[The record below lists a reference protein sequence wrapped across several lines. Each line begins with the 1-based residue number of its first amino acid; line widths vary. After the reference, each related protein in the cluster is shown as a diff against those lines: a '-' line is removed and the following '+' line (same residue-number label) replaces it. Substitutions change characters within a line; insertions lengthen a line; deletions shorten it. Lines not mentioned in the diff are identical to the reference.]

1 MRIIGIN
8 LINTTFKQQSFRNYV
23 QIPILKDTFE
33 LQNNSSISFGRKKT
47 KEKQDKNQLYKQLR
61 KAGCGEKDTNSI
73 LYNEKKY
80 KHLLKLMSEK
90 GTFERELTPKEMV
103 AIVSNE
109 FNEEQTQRFINLT
122 TKKISKSPLAQKEA
136 VAVIKNNVEDKN
148 IQRFIELRAKDEN
161 GNSLLSRPLTNS
173 EACLVCNNDL
183 DNEQA
188 QTYIT
193 LSTTDFYYDRLAFV
207 KDKEKVKRFIELTS
221 KNQNGEP
228 PLSRELTI
236 EEAVK
241 IVGNNFDNEQA
252 QRVINLVDNP
262 DEKYSRTLDFK
273 EAEIIIKAGL
283 DGFQV
288 QKFIDLKD
296 DIYQRD
302 GEKSYRRSLNDKNI
316 AKVIKEN
323 FDIQKIDILYE
334 LANNFY
340 EDNAMEMVTN
350 KNKYERILSLTQK
363 DTPLPK
369 ILTISEAGFV
379 VRNNLNNIQAA
390 NYKRLIDNQIRSYDA
405 LNFVKDEKKLK
416 RFLELTN
423 PEIKEISRPL
433 NEEESILAIDSN
445 YDYRKIQELINL
457 KDNNPELT
465 FEYISTLIKF
475 IDYKDKK
482 TTQELTQKEKREF
495 LKLLVKNNASL
506 FNKDISSD
514 IYPLV
519 PKNQEVYCKL
529 LPILTAAIGI
539 NTNPISEEEKKDFE
553 QGINNLIKSI
563 QNQSDRKATEES
575 LEKIYIGIPEL
586 KKIDL
591 EKHIL
596 KILEKVVQN
605 PKFDLLNETD
615 KKILT
620 IATLLHKISDNPEE
634 SAFDAFYIMQRFNF
648 SEDEQLKIYEL
659 IKTSDWLE
667 KLNATDKENSQ
678 IIAQDIAFETRH
690 SNTFELSKIL
700 CEANL
705 SDKKFSTKQM
715 EEQSERIDFY
725 LNKLQENQIFLP
737 QTKIPNASEMKNCKI
752 MNANGITNTVLYI
765 NQIDN
770 DLSKYGF
777 EAGTTVENWQ
787 GLVHGLDSEQQLQ
800 TFTTFSLI
808 DSEALLSSSYMNP
821 REYKVFR
828 KQGIILDVN
837 PNDIH
842 AGYHKDFG
850 SGFKKDIEE
859 LKRLYLFGKRK
870 NASTYERDR
879 YQYRTYIPNLIKK
892 SLDIS
897 NKEYVE
903 IIKKLEGC
911 RSITDIEKSNKK
923 FADVMLEIFK
933 TIHFGERKYNRQYN
947 EILISRPKIQGVFSY
962 GQSYENIPIFLRK
975 YAQDNDLPIIMFG
988 NYQ

>member
-1 MRIIGIN
+1 
-8 LINTTFKQQSFRNYV
+8 
-23 QIPILKDTFE
+23 
-33 LQNNSSISFGRKKT
+33 
-47 KEKQDKNQLYKQLR
+47 
-61 KAGCGEKDTNSI
+61 
-73 LYNEKKY
+73 
-80 KHLLKLMSEK
+80 MSEN
-90 GTFERELTPKEMV
+90 GTFERELTPKEIV
-103 AIVSNE
+103 AVVSNE
-109 FNEEQTQRFINLT
+109 FNEEQTQRFVYLT
-122 TKKISKSPLAQKEA
+122 TKTTSKSPLAQKEA
-136 VAVIKNNVEDKN
+136 VAVIKNNVEDRN

-173 EACLVCNNDL
+173 EACIICNNDL

-193 LSTTDFYYDRLAFV
+193 LCTTDFYYDRLAFV

-228 PLSRELTI
+228 PLSRDLSI

-252 QRVINLVDNP
+252 QRIINLIDNQE
-262 DEKYSRTLDFK
+262 EKYSRTLEFK
-273 EAEIIIKAGL
+273 EAEIIIKTGL
-283 DGFQV
+283 DDFQV
-288 QKFIDLKD
+288 QKFIDLKN
-296 DIYQRD
+296 DINKRD

-316 AKVIKEN
+316 AKIIKEN
-323 FDIQKIDILYE
+323 FDNQKIDILYE
-334 LANNFY
+334 LAKNFF
-340 EDNAMEMVTN
+340 EDSAMDIVLN
-350 KNKYERILSLTQK
+350 KNKYERILSLTQE

-379 VRNNLNNIQAA
+379 VRNNLNNIQAT
-390 NYKRLIDNQIRSYDA
+390 NYKRLIDNKVRPYDA
-405 LNFVKDEKKLK
+405 LNFVKDERKLK
-416 RFLELTN
+416 RFLKLTN

-433 NEEESILAIDSN
+433 NEEESILVIDAD

-465 FEYISTLIKF
+465 FEYITTLIKF
-475 IDYKDKK
+475 IDFKDKTSTK
-482 TTQELTQKEKREF
+482 DLTQKEKREF

-506 FNKDISSD
+506 FNKDISSNL
-514 IYPLV
+514 YPLI
-519 PKNQEVYCKL
+519 PKDQETYCKL
-529 LPILTAAIGI
+529 LPILTTEIGI
-539 NTNPISEEEKKDFE
+539 NTNPISEKEKQDFE
-553 QGINNLIKSI
+553 REITNLIKSI
-563 QNQSDRKATEES
+563 QSRN
-575 LEKIYIGIPEL
+575 EKNAIEKSFEQIYIGIPEL
-586 KKIDL
+586 KKIDSK
-591 EKHIL
+591 EHI
-596 KILEKVVQN
+596 IEVLEKVVQN
-605 PKFDLLNETD
+605 PKFVSLNETD
-615 KKILT
+615 KKLLT
-620 IATLLHKISDNPEE
+620 IATLLHKISNNPEE
-634 SAFDAFYIMQRFNF
+634 SSFDAFYIMQRFNF

-659 IKTSDWLE
+659 IKTSDWFK
-667 KLNATDKENSQ
+667 KLNSTDEKNSQ
-678 IIAQDIAFETRH
+678 ILAQDIAFETRH

-705 SDKKFSTKQM
+705 ANEKISPKQM
-715 EEQSERIDFY
+715 EEQSKKIDFY

-737 QTKIPNASEMKNCKI
+737 QTKIPNASKMENCQI
-752 MNANGITNTVLYI
+752 ISANGITNTILYI
-765 NQIDN
+765 NKTDN

-777 EAGTTVENWQ
+777 EQGTTVENWQ

-821 REYKVFR
+821 REYRVFR

-870 NASTYERDR
+870 NTSSYERDR

-892 SLDIS
+892 FLDIS

-903 IIKKLEGC
+903 TIKKLEGC
-911 RSITDIEKSNKK
+911 KSITDIEKTNKK
-923 FADVMLEIFK
+923 LASAMLEIFK

-962 GQSYENIPIFLRK
+962 GQSYENIPLFLRK

-988 NYQ
+988 